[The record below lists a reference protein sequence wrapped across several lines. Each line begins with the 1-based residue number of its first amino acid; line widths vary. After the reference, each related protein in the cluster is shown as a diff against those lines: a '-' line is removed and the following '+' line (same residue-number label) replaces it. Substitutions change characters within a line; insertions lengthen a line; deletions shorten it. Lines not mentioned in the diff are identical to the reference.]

1 MTRINQVHLFCL
13 DEHRTFSEDVRKRF
27 ADTSKYRVISTS
39 SQHEFL
45 RSLEIEKGNKFCK
58 IAVITIYEAKE
69 QGLAIENLARAVKK
83 TDPSAWLIVVYPVEK
98 GEEIKK
104 DIKFNVDAFIP
115 RNDNAIIRL
124 HNTVKRLL
132 GWHNL
137 EISRMRRKLSL
148 VLLLLIFVIAA
159 IILLVAYL
167 KYPVYF

>member
-1 MTRINQVHLFCL
+1 MTKINQVHLFCL

-45 RSLEIEKGNKFCK
+45 KTLENEKEHRFCK
-58 IAVITIYEAKE
+58 VAVITIYEAKE
-69 QGLAIENLARAVKK
+69 QGLIIENLAKTVKK
-83 TDPSAWLIVVYPVEK
+83 TDPSVWLILVYPVEK

-104 DIKFNVDAFIP
+104 TVKFNIDAFIP

-124 HNTVKRLL
+124 HNTVKRLI

-137 EISRMRRKLSL
+137 EISRKRRNLSL
-148 VLLLLIFVIAA
+148 FLLLAISVLAA
-159 IILLVAYL
+159 ILLLVAYL
-167 KYPVYF
+167 KYPLYF

>member
-45 RSLEIEKGNKFCK
+45 RSLENEKGNKFCK

-124 HNTVKRLL
+124 HNTVKRLI